1 MTVLYFLIPLALLL
15 MGGALWALFWAI
27 RSGQFDDLESQGW
40 SVVLD
45 EDRELEVPDELD
57 KDKPVKAKPANATPA
72 KADADADSASD
83 AQQ

>member
-57 KDKPVKAKPANATPA
+57 KDKPAKTKPA
-72 KADADADSASD
+72 KADADADNASD

>member
-45 EDRELEVPDELD
+45 EDRELEVPDKLD
-57 KDKPVKAKPANATPA
+57 KDKLAKAKPA
-72 KADADADSASD
+72 KADAAEAGDATD
-83 AQQ
+83 AQ

>member
-57 KDKPVKAKPANATPA
+57 KDKPA
-72 KADADADSASD
+72 KADADADADNASD

>member
-15 MGGALWALFWAI
+15 MAGALWAFFWAI

-45 EDRELEVPDELD
+45 EDRELEAPDIS
-57 KDKPVKAKPANATPA
+57 AT
-72 KADADADSASD
+72 ADAGEASD
-83 AQQ
+83 ATDAQP